1 MHSYKRQEK
10 NLMKNYLKYKLY
22 NIFTS
27 SFFYISALIFN
38 IFVAGQ
44 FFFVQKFF
52 GGSGTTDLHYFF
64 HGVPLISA
72 VIIPLLK
79 LNENF
84 SSFDDIAPLCTAKKI
99 LASWLSL
106 LIQFAV
112 ILLPQILVPF
122 CVNLFGN
129 VEVGQV
135 LSGFL
140 MLLFYGAISASLC
153 VFFSQICRTQAV
165 SVIISILV
173 LFVLNGINLF
183 SVYAGSS
190 PLFSGTIKIFS
201 FYWHFD
207 AAEKGILDTR
217 DLLYFLVVSAILIFA
232 SVLIAEAK
240 NGKIFSKKYKKR
252 IALVFACLVFLLLDS
267 ARFYSRFD
275 FTKGNKYSI
284 SKYSKKLAEEATETV
299 EISFFQ
305 SKSLANYY
313 PEAKNVYDLLKEF
326 SQQKHIS
333 VKFYNADNPEN
344 AKKIERY
351 GIYPRQLPVVG
362 NNKTE
367 YLNIFSAI
375 ILEYKDKTEII
386 PFILATNTLE
396 YDIDTKLLNLFSKKQ
411 RTVNLLCGNGMD
423 LKTDY
428 SYVVP
433 WLSSNGIAVN
443 KINLEEN
450 LLPQIEK
457 NPVLVIF
464 GSDKISNSQCDEI
477 SSYIEK
483 GNSVFFAVSPYNAD
497 IENSWFITKPENQN
511 LIKMLEKFGFVFT
524 KNILADI
531 SCARILMQS
540 DQNQDGTPS
549 DSLYSQQINYPMWI
563 SIMPQKNVPQGITEY
578 WPAELAQ
585 TEKTEPLFFTSPLSW
600 AIEPDSSTPEKL
612 FENNP
617 FVVKETKFDQPKNS
631 KIAALVSKNKKIV
644 LVPDQYFVNSLMLGY
659 TGGENGD
666 YRNLDFLVN
675 QLLKLNGEENLA
687 EIQEHSTLT
696 NNSGLYKTYNAE
708 QFVSAKNRTLCCMFV
723 FVPLLIILSGILFNI
738 NKIRLL
744 KIKKAGRNQK

>member
-1 MHSYKRQEK
+1 
-10 NLMKNYLKYKLY
+10 MKNYLKYKLY

-38 IFVAGQ
+38 IFVSGQ

-72 VIIPLLK
+72 IIIPLLK

-84 SSFDDIAPLCTAKKI
+84 SSFDDIVPLCTAKKV
-99 LASWLSL
+99 LAGWISL
-106 LIQFAV
+106 LIQFTV

-129 VEVGQV
+129 VEAGQV
-135 LSGFL
+135 FSGFL
-140 MLLFYGAISASLC
+140 MLIFYGAISASLC
-153 VFFSQICRTQAV
+153 VFFSQICRTQVV
-165 SVIISILV
+165 SVIVSILS
-173 LFVLNGINLF
+173 LSVLNGINLF

-190 PLFSGTIKIFS
+190 TLFSGIIKIFS

-217 DLLYFLVVSAILIFA
+217 DLFYFLAGSAILIFA
-232 SVLIAEAK
+232 SIVVAESK
-240 NGKIFSKKYKKR
+240 NGKFFSKKDKKR
-252 IALVFACLVFLLLDS
+252 IALVFVCLGFLLLDS
-267 ARFYSRFD
+267 TRFYSRFD

-284 SKYSKKLAEEATETV
+284 SGYSKKLADEATETV

-313 PEAKNVYDLLKEF
+313 PETKNVYDLLKEF

-333 VKFYNADNPEN
+333 LKFYNADKPEN

-351 GIYPRQLPVVG
+351 GIYPRQLPIIG

-367 YLNIFSAI
+367 YLNIYSAI
-375 ILEYKDKTEII
+375 ILEYKDKTEVI

-396 YDIDTKLLNLFSKKQ
+396 YDIDTKLLNLFSEKS

-423 LKTDY
+423 FNDGY
-428 SYVVP
+428 SYVIP
-433 WLSSNGIAVN
+433 WLNSNGIAVN
-443 KINLEEN
+443 KINPDKN
-450 LLPQIEK
+450 LLPQLEK
-457 NPVLVIF
+457 NPVLVII
-464 GSDKISNSQCDEI
+464 GSDKISTSQCDEI

-511 LIKMLEKFGFVFT
+511 LIEMLEKFGFVFS

-578 WPAELAQ
+578 WPAELVQ

-600 AIEPDSSTPEKL
+600 AIEPDNNTPEKL

-617 FVVKETKFDQPKNS
+617 FIVKETKFEQQKGS
-631 KIAALVSKNKKIV
+631 RIAVLISKNKKLV

-696 NNSGLYKTYNAE
+696 NTSGLYKTYNAE
-708 QFVSAKNRTLCCMFV
+708 QFSSAKNRTLCCMFV
-723 FVPLLIILSGILFNI
+723 FVPGLIILTGILFNR
-738 NKIRLL
+738 NKIKLL
-744 KIKKAGRNQK
+744 KIKKTAGNRHER